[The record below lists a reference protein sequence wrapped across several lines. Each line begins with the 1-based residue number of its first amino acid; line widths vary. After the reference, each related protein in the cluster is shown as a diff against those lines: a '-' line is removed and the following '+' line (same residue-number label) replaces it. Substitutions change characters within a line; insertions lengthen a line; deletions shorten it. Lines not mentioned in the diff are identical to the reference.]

1 MDLKIGEL
9 AKRTGTNAPTIRYYE
24 DIGLIPRADRGD
36 GGQRSYRA
44 ADVRLLT
51 FIRQCRDFGFSIEQ
65 VRRLVA
71 LMQDRS
77 RDCVEARD
85 VAQAHLDTVRAKLQE
100 LRSLESSLAS
110 FVKSCDAQCCGGPGT
125 DCVILQDLAEP
136 KRKLAATKSR
146 TQ

>member
-9 AKRTGTNAPTIRYYE
+9 AKRTGTNAPTLRYYE
-24 DIGLIPRADRGD
+24 DIGLLPRATRGE
-36 GGQRSYRA
+36 GGQRNYRA
-44 ADVRLLT
+44 GDVRLLT

-65 VRRLVA
+65 VRTLVG

-77 RDCVEARD
+77 RDCLEARD

-110 FVKSCDAQCCGGPGT
+110 FVKSCDAQCCGGPGPE
-125 DCVILQDLAEP
+125 CVILQDLAEP
-136 KRKLAATKSR
+136 KPARAAAKKR
-146 TQ
+146 AQ

>member
-24 DIGLIPRADRGD
+24 EIGLIPRASRGD
-36 GGQRSYRA
+36 GGQRSYHA
-44 ADVRLLT
+44 GDVRLLT

-65 VRRLVA
+65 VRA
-71 LMQDRS
+71 LLTVMQDRS
-77 RDCVEARD
+77 RDCMEARD

-100 LRSLESSLAS
+100 LRSLEFSLAA
-110 FVKSCDAQCCGGPGT
+110 FVKSCDAECCGGPGAE
-125 DCVILQDLAEP
+125 CVILQDLAGP
-136 KRKLAATKSR
+136 KPHRVTKKN

>member
-1 MDLKIGEL
+1 MDLKIGDL

-24 DIGLIPRADRGD
+24 EIGLLPRASRGE
-36 GGQRSYRA
+36 GGQRSYHGG
-44 ADVRLLT
+44 DVRLLS

-65 VRRLVA
+65 VRALVA

-85 VAQAHLDTVRAKLQE
+85 VAQAHLESVRAKLRE
-100 LRSLESSLAS
+100 LRSLETALAS
-110 FVKSCDAQCCGGPGT
+110 FVKSCEAQCCGGPGA

-136 KRKLAATKSR
+136 KSASTAAKKR

>member
-9 AKRTGTNAPTIRYYE
+9 ARRTGTNAPTIRYYE
-24 DIGLIPRADRGD
+24 EIGLLPRAIRGE
-36 GGQRSYRA
+36 GGQRSYHA
-44 ADVRLLT
+44 GDMRLLT

-65 VRRLVA
+65 VRTLVS

-77 RDCVEARD
+77 RDCIEARD
-85 VAQAHLDTVRAKLQE
+85 VAQAHLDTVRAKLNE

-110 FVKSCDAQCCGGPGT
+110 FVKSCDARCCGGPGA

-136 KRKLAATKSR
+136 KHPRTAAKKR

>member
-24 DIGLIPRADRGD
+24 DIGLIPRANRGE
-36 GGQRSYRA
+36 GGQRSYHVS
-44 ADVRLLT
+44 DVRLLT
-51 FIRQCRDFGFSIEQ
+51 FIRRCRDFGFSIEQ

-100 LRSLESSLAS
+100 LRALETSLVS
-110 FVKSCDAQCCGGPGT
+110 FVKSCDAECCGGPGA

-136 KRKLAATKSR
+136 KGKR
-146 TQ
+146 TSGKKRAQ

>member
-24 DIGLIPRADRGD
+24 EIGLLPRANRGE
-36 GGQRSYRA
+36 GGQRNYHGG
-44 ADVRLLT
+44 DVRLLT

-65 VRRLVA
+65 VRALVA

-85 VAQAHLDTVRAKLQE
+85 VAKEHLNAVRAKLSE
-100 LRSLESSLAS
+100 LRSLEAALAS
-110 FVKSCDAQCCGGPGT
+110 FVKSCEAQCCGGPGA

-136 KRKLAATKSR
+136 KAAPSGARKR
-146 TQ
+146 PQ